1 MTDDLLDVRAVA
13 ALLGV
18 SPRTVERLTG
28 LPYPKIGRCRR
39 YRRTD
44 VAAYLEKVTVAA

>member
-18 SPRTVERLTG
+18 SPRTVERLTE
-28 LPYPKIGRCRR
+28 LPYYKIGRCRR
-39 YRRTD
+39 YRRID
-44 VAAYLEKVTVAA
+44 VDQYLAFARRVA